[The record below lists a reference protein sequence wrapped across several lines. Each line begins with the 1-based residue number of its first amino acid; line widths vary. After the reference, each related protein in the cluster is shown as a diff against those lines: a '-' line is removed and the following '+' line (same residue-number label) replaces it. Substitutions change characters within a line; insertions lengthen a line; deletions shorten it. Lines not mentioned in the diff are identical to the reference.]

1 MAIMIPASGPRAFN
15 PASHEGDI
23 YASLERMSDE
33 FYVVHSYDLTSNKD
47 GVWRESEADFVVFH
61 PSLGV
66 LCIEA
71 KAGQVSYRDG
81 EWFYGNGLPMKHG
94 GPYSQANA
102 MKFRIRDRFTEV
114 GLREECHRCGFMR
127 AVWFPSIKA
136 HQMRGVDFPPEASF
150 DTTLFFDDL
159 GNPEP
164 KIKSIMSMAYRPES
178 TPLTTAGV
186 RRILEKVICPEFSV
200 VPTKRYRYDLAD
212 YRFSRLLESQARVLS
227 FIRDQKVAVIA
238 GAAGTGKTLI
248 AIEHAK
254 NEITRGR
261 RVLYLC
267 YNALL
272 KDDVA
277 ARLSGVDGVDVYTIA
292 GFACK
297 VCNSSV
303 PDYDGLAS
311 WLMSQEE
318 GGEGFPYASVVIDE
332 GQDFGVEAIDN
343 AMVVDILKDIMR
355 VRDGS
360 FYVFYDKNQLIQG
373 SKLPTLFND
382 ADCKLTLYV
391 NCRNTKDIAICS
403 SRAIGGKDDVRLAM
417 QSLSSPPL
425 LFASD
430 APDAQAKFIDEQIRA
445 LNEVGINDIVILTC
459 KTLAQSA
466 LKAQFLVTGSRGMRF
481 PAIAERWKK
490 ASVPVTT
497 CRKFKGL
504 EAEAVI
510 LIDVDQSMWE
520 EPSSVYDPFPG
531 LMFYTGASRA
541 KHELRIVCD
550 MSGQECAQTLRL
562 IDPSCGSKTPNK
574 PVSKLAKRLYAINV
588 TPGVK

>member
-1 MAIMIPASGPRAFN
+1 MAVMIPGSGPRSFD

-23 YASLERMSDE
+23 YFSLERMSDE
-33 FYVVHSYDLTSNKD
+33 FYVIHSYDLTSNRN
-47 GVWRESEADFVVFH
+47 GIWHEIEADFVVFH

-81 EWFYGNGLPMKHG
+81 EWLYGSGLLMKHG
-94 GPYSQANA
+94 GPYAQANA
-102 MKFRIRDRFTEV
+102 MKFRIRDRFNEV
-114 GLREECHRCGFMR
+114 GLREESRRCGFMR

-136 HQMRGVDFPPEASF
+136 EQMRGIDFPSEASF

-159 GNPEP
+159 NNPEP
-164 KIKSIMSMAYRPES
+164 KIRSIMAMAYRPKS
-178 TPLTTAGV
+178 TPLTTADA
-186 RRILEKVICPEFSV
+186 RRILERVICPEFSV
-200 VPTKRYRYDLAD
+200 IPTKRYRYDLAD
-212 YRFSRLLESQARVLS
+212 YRFSRLLESQVRVLS

-248 AIEHAK
+248 AIEHVK
-254 NEITRGR
+254 GEVMRGR

-272 KDDVA
+272 KDDVTE
-277 ARLSGVDGVDVYTIA
+277 RLSGVSGVDVYTIA
-292 GFACK
+292 GFACR
-297 VCNSSV
+297 VCDSAV
-303 PDYDGLAS
+303 PDYDGLAD
-311 WLMSQEE
+311 WLIGREE
-318 GGEGFPYASVVIDE
+318 DATGFPFDSVVIDE
-332 GQDFGVEAIDN
+332 GQDFGIEAIDR
-343 AMVVDILKDIMR
+343 AMIVDILENIMR
-355 VRDGS
+355 ARGGS

-373 SKLPTLFND
+373 SKLPTFFND

-403 SRAIGGKDDVRLAM
+403 NRAIGEKDDVQLAM

-430 APDAQAKFIDEQIRA
+430 DSNAQAKFIDEQINA
-445 LNEVGINDIVILTC
+445 LNEAGVKDIVMLTC
-459 KTLAQSA
+459 KTLAQSS
-466 LKAQFLVTGSRGMRF
+466 LKDRFLSAGSRSMRY
-481 PAIAERWKK
+481 PAITERWNK

-504 EAEAVI
+504 EAEAII
-510 LIDVDQSMWE
+510 LIDVDKSMWE
-520 EPSSVYDPFPG
+520 DPASAYDPFPG
-531 LMFYTGASRA
+531 LIFYTGASRA

-562 IDPSCGSKTPNK
+562 IDPSLGPKTPNK
-574 PVSKLAKRLYAINV
+574 PVSKLARRLYAINV